1 MEVIVA
7 ASVMIL
13 ALSSSLIVVQQAV
26 RAIDTARYTTLAG
39 QILQSQIEKIRM
51 LNWSQLRDS
60 TYGPGAT
67 ANAYFTPDV
76 TSASTA
82 QINRFDAGG
91 GAGTFAQSISQPS
104 AAYSDL
110 SLYNSNRFDG
120 ASTNGMYV
128 ITVTAK
134 WTGSDGRKH
143 TLVYT
148 TNYEYMGISDFFWN

>member
-1 MEVIVA
+1 MEVIIA
-7 ASVMIL
+7 TGVMIL
-13 ALSSSLIVVQQAV
+13 ALSSSLIVVQQAL

-51 LNWSQLRDS
+51 LNWSQLTD
-60 TYGPGAT
+60 TTLGPGAT
-67 ANAYFTPDV
+67 TNVYFTPDV
-76 TSASTA
+76 SSASTA

-104 AAYSDL
+104 AAYS
-110 SLYNSNRFDG
+110 SLPLYSSSTFDG
-120 ASTNGMYV
+120 AAITGMYV

-143 TLVYT
+143 TLSYT
-148 TNYEYMGISDFFWN
+148 TNYAYMGISDFFWN